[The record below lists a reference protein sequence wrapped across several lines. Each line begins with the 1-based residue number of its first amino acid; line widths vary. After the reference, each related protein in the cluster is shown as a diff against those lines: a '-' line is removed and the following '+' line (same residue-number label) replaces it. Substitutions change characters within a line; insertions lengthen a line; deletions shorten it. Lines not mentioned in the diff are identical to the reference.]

1 MAKRPRSNRTLNA
14 GYTEFRDAHPELN
27 EKLSLWM
34 ADASL
39 FELQDLQAAMIF
51 RKAFP
56 ELAGPVT
63 TSGL

>member
-1 MAKRPRSNRTLNA
+1 MANRPRSTPDLERRFA
-14 GYTEFRDAHPELN
+14 EFRNAHPELN
-27 EKLSLWM
+27 EKLGMWM

-63 TSGL
+63 SSDL